1 MKQHITMAA
10 ILERDG
16 RIYLLRPAPS
26 APWEL
31 PSGPL
36 PPGVHDVDEEMD
48 RILQRLGVR
57 VPAIEEDFLQ
67 THYFPAD
74 DGQVVYNLYA
84 PTGWQGEPSP
94 PPGVGS
100 GWFTLEELGAIDLHP
115 GVRRALREAFGLDQP
130 PDRTGEILAA
140 LGAEL
145 AAAARPGGTL
155 SGPPVAREAGLDVLR
170 TLTGGD
176 PARALAALRR
186 SSPELADDLVDFALP
201 RFWTGPQLD
210 RRTRSLLV
218 VAILAALGRTGGPLR
233 SHIHGAL
240 QHGATPD
247 QVVEVLRMVAIY
259 AGFPAALE
267 AWPVMED
274 VFASRGIHRPSR
286 EEPGP

>member
-10 ILERDG
+10 ILERGG
-16 RIYLLRPAPS
+16 RIFLVRPAPA

-36 PPGVHDVDEEMD
+36 PPDVHDVDEEMD
-48 RILQRLGVR
+48 RILQRLGIEA
-57 VPAIEEDFLQ
+57 PAVEEDFLQ
-67 THYFPAD
+67 THYFPAE

-84 PTGWQGEPSP
+84 PTGWQGEPAP

-100 GWFTLEELGAIDLHP
+100 GWFTLDELDAIDIHP
-115 GVRRALREAFGLDQP
+115 GVRRAIREAFGLDQP
-130 PDRTGEILAA
+130 PDRSADILAA

-145 AAAARPGGTL
+145 QAAVRPA
-155 SGPPVAREAGLDVLR
+155 PPPASAREAGLDVLR

-176 PARALAALRR
+176 PAAGAALRR
-186 SSPELADDLVDFALP
+186 SSPELADDIIEFALA

-218 VAILAALGRTGGPLR
+218 VAMLAAQGRTGAPLR
-233 SHIHGAL
+233 THLEGALNHGAS
-240 QHGATPD
+240 PD

-267 AWPVMED
+267 AWAVMED
-274 VFASRGIHRPSR
+274 VFASRGIPRPSR
-286 EEPGP
+286 QEPAP